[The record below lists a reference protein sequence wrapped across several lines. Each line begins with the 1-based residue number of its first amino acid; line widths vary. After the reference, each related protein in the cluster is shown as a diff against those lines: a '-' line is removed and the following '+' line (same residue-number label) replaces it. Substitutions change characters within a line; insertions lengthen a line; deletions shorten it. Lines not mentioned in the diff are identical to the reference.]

1 MKSFWHSVLPV
12 FAGIAAAAVVA
23 FAPAAGATSD
33 QSIMKIPVGAQIDL
47 GSAAPCAAGD
57 LVITVQSGHDHF
69 FTNNTGEWENA
80 TVQGTAQLV
89 DPVTGAV
96 LENGGHAEA
105 WFTAND
111 NNRNAVF
118 SAKDSAQFPSGRIQ
132 QNMHFTVNANGV
144 PVVSNAT
151 ANCG

>member
-1 MKSFWHSVLPV
+1 MKSFLHTVLPV

-23 FAPAAGATSD
+23 FAPAAGATTD

-47 GSAAPCAAGD
+47 GPAAPCAAGD

-69 FTNNTGEWENA
+69 FTNNTGDWENA

-89 DPVTGAV
+89 D

-132 QNMHFTVNANGV
+132 QNMHFTVNANGL
-144 PVVSNAT
+144 PVVSNAR